1 MIRQLATFV
10 VDGARYGVDV
20 LLVQEALRSQ
30 ARTPVPL
37 APPGVAG
44 LVNLRGEVVLT
55 VDLRVRL
62 GLEPMAADAEPMMV
76 VVQVDG
82 EPISLLVDEVGDV
95 VNVDDSLFET
105 PPDTLPAE
113 LREVI
118 RGAYKLPGGLLLDLD
133 VAAATALTDPAAQPA
148 RVAVLGSL

>member
-1 MIRQLATFV
+1 MSRQLATFT

-20 LLVQEALRSQ
+20 LLVREALRFQ

-37 APPGVAG
+37 SPAGVAG
-44 LVNLRGEVVLT
+44 LVNLRGEVVLA

-62 GLEPMAADAEPMMV
+62 GLEPLAEDANPMMV
-76 VVQVDG
+76 VVQVDD

-95 VNVDDSLFET
+95 VDVDEAQFET
-105 PPDTLPAE
+105 PPDTLPTE

-118 RGAYKLPGGLLLDLD
+118 RGAYKLPSGLLLDLD
-133 VAAATALTDPAAQPA
+133 VTRATAHTA
-148 RVAVLGSL
+148 

>member
-1 MIRQLATFV
+1 MSRQLATFV
-10 VDGARYGVDV
+10 IDGARYGVDV

-44 LVNLRGEVVLT
+44 LVNLRGEVVLA

-62 GLEPMAADAEPMMV
+62 GLEPMADDAEPMMV

-95 VNVDDSLFET
+95 VHVDEALFEA

-118 RGAYKLPGGLLLDLD
+118 RGVYKLPGGLLLDLD
-133 VAAATALTDPAAQPA
+133 VACATASST
-148 RVAVLGSL
+148 